1 MQAIR
6 QIIDLKGHDLQIHVP
21 DAFSDQTV
29 EVIVLSVRQDP
40 AGEDR
45 RATPTMERLL
55 REPIPAKDFKPLSRD
70 ECHAR

>member
-6 QIIDLKGHDLQIHVP
+6 QIIDLKGRDLQMLVP

-29 EVIVLSVRQDP
+29 EVIVLSVRQDT
-40 AGEDR
+40 AGEDI
-45 RATPTMERLL
+45 RATPTIKRLL
-55 REPIPAKDFKPLSRD
+55 RKPIPAKDSKPLSRD

>member
-29 EVIVLSVRQDP
+29 EVIVLSVRQGP
-40 AGEDR
+40 AGEDVS
-45 RATPTMERLL
+45 ATPTMKRLL
-55 REPIPAKDFKPLSRD
+55 RTPMPAKDFKPLGRN

>member
-6 QIIDLKGHDLQIHVP
+6 QMIDLKGHELRIHVP

-29 EVIVLSVRQDP
+29 EVIILSVRQDP
-40 AGEDR
+40 AGKDPR
-45 RATPTMERLL
+45 MTPTMERLL
-55 REPIPAKDFKPLSRD
+55 REPILARDFKPLSRD